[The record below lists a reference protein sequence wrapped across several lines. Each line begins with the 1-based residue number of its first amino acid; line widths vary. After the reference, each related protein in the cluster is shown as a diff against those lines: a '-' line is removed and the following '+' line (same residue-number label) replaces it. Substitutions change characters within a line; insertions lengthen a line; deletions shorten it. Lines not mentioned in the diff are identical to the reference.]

1 MSYIRA
7 DKVLPKELVEAI
19 QQYVDGETIYI
30 PKKERQG
37 WGSKTAAGAFF
48 RGRNKSIY
56 EAFCSG
62 ASIRELAR
70 GYSLSEKSIQRILRE
85 KRLAS
90 AKQDAN
96 T

>member
-7 DKVLPKELVEAI
+7 DKILPKELVEAI
-19 QQYVDGETIYI
+19 QQYVDGETVYI

-37 WGSKTAAGAFF
+37 WGSRTAAGAFF
-48 RGRNKSIY
+48 SARNKRIY
-56 EAFCSG
+56 DAFCNG

-70 GYSLSEKSIQRILRE
+70 DYSLSEKSIQRILRE

-90 AKQDAN
+90 AKQDAS